1 MVLGGPQ
8 HIETEFV
15 HQPRNVAGCE
25 KRLAQAF
32 VGIAPLIRRGAIQTD
47 IFKFDLAN
55 V

>member
-1 MVLGGPQ
+1 MVLGCPQ

-15 HQPRNVAGCE
+15 HQPGNVAGSK

-32 VGIAPLIRRGAIQTD
+32 VGIAPFICRGAIQTD